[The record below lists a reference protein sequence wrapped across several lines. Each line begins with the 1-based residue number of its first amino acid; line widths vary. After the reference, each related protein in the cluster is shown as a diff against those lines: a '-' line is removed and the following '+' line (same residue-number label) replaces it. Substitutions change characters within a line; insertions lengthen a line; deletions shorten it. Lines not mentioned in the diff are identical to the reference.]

1 MENQQILYFFGITM
15 LGNVI
20 ANTFT
25 QNNIFYLG
33 ILFIFLVAS
42 FAVGVIVESKY
53 SITKKVNNFNLQK
66 INQVL
71 SEVPNQKPVTF
82 GNDSDESEHE
92 N

>member
-71 SEVPNQKPVTF
+71 SEVPNQKNAVE
-82 GNDSDESEHE
+82 DSDLSDDE

>member
-1 MENQQILYFFGITM
+1 M

-71 SEVPNQKPVTF
+71 SEVPNQKTVVE
-82 GNDSDESEHE
+82 DSDLSDDE